1 VFESDLLKVCAL
13 GKYMLHSERGLA
25 MGASWGGGLFL
36 EEIGMS
42 EV

>member
-25 MGASWGGGLFL
+25 MGASWGGLFL
-36 EEIGMS
+36 EEMGMG